1 MFKLLK
7 YFPALIIFSLAFL
20 ILLNYYRISNDEELN
35 ISQKYFKHFV
45 KDHGFNDVS
54 FGFIKINFGNRI
66 YLEKGSSEE
75 MNVAA
80 ASCLFL
86 ISSYII
92 LCSPTRRKSFFA
104 EKFLFTAGF
113 KDSPYKPPKYTL

>member
-7 YFPALIIFSLAFL
+7 YFSTVITFSLAVI

-35 ISQKYFKHFV
+35 TSQKYFKHFV

-54 FGFIKINFGNRI
+54 FGFIKINFDHKN
-66 YLEKGSSEE
+66 YLDKGSGIE

-80 ASCLFL
+80 ATCLFL
-86 ISSYII
+86 IPSVIV
-92 LCSPTRRKSFFA
+92 LCSPDRRKTFFA
-104 EKFLFTAGF
+104 EKFLFTVGF
-113 KDSPYKPPKYTL
+113 IDSPYKPPKNIL